1 MDSIVRF
8 YVTIQEGCSNAMMGS
23 LSGMIKASIESL
35 CFLGTLSDAQIDTL
49 LKDYEN
55 LCAAIISGRA
65 EDAKDMMTE
74 MIILSRNTA
83 FEMMRA
89 RKTET
94 HRPNLH
100 RQNQ

>member
-1 MDSIVRF
+1 
-8 YVTIQEGCSNAMMGS
+8 
-23 LSGMIKASIESL
+23 MIKASIESL
-35 CFLGTLSDAQIDTL
+35 CFLGTLSDAKIDTL

-83 FEMMRA
+83 FEMMRT

-94 HRPNLH
+94 HHPNLH